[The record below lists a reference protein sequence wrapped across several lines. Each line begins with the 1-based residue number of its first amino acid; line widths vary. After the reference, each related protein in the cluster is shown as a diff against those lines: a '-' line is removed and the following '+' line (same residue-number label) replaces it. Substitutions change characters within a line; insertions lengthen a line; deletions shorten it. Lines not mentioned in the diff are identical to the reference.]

1 MDRIVQEDNDLWVMG
16 PQQISSEFEKSDQNI
31 KQNDDEN
38 GDRGQLDNFD
48 GE

>member
-1 MDRIVQEDNDLWVMG
+1 MDRIVQEENDSWVMG
-16 PQQISSEFEKSDQNI
+16 PQQISSEFEKSD
-31 KQNDDEN
+31 EN